1 MLAGQVVLWI
11 AVILYLLRVRVREDE
26 RTDLFVSES
35 LVESRSGSE
44 SSLIDLLDDGSGEF
58 WKPQRRGLRG
68 RSS

>member
-1 MLAGQVVLWI
+1 
-11 AVILYLLRVRVREDE
+11 VRVREDE